1 MLNVRNILS
10 EHWNTI
16 AGIRKVSRKADN
28 DTFAHLHEIGSQYM
42 MKKNQERI
50 GGADDKEIQ
59 DQAHGR

>member
-10 EHWNTI
+10 EHWSITD
-16 AGIRKVSRKADN
+16 GIRKARRKTDN
-28 DTFAHLHEIGSQYM
+28 DTFAHLHEIRSQYM

-50 GGADDKEIQ
+50 GGEDDKEIQ